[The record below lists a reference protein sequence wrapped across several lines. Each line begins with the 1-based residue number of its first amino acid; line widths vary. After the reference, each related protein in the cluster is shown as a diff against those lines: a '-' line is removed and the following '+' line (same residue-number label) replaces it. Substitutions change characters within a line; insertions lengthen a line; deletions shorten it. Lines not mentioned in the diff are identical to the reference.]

1 MDFLKFASDRYS
13 VRKYESKH
21 LEQAVIDKILA
32 CGHVAP
38 TGCNNQPQRIL
49 VLNTDESIEKLK
61 QCTRSH
67 FDAPTAM
74 IIGYDKTE
82 SWVRRQDGAMSAPI
96 DATIVA
102 THMMLMAHSLNVGTC
117 MVMAFDPV
125 ALRKTFNIPAEYEI
139 SLILMMGYPHKD
151 AAPIPMHSAFRP
163 IDEVVSYDSYEITE

>member
-1 MDFLKFASDRYS
+1 MDFLKFASERYS
-13 VRKYESKH
+13 VRKYEKKH
-21 LEQAVIDKILA
+21 LEQEVINQILA

-49 VLNTDESIEKLK
+49 VLNTDESMEKLK
-61 QCTRSH
+61 KCTRSH

-125 ALRKTFNIPAEYEI
+125 VLRDTFQIPQNYEI
-139 SLILMMGYPHKD
+139 SLILIMGYPHKD
-151 AAPIPMHSAFRP
+151 AAPIPMHSSFRP
-163 IDEVVSYDSYEITE
+163 LQDVVRYDYYENN